1 MRRQTVFAASSA
13 TAGIILA
20 VVLVGMVNWLGY
32 RHYSRGDWTSSKLY
46 TLSEKSLNVLK
57 GLTKDVRVV
66 VLMTP
71 STPLFSETKELLDRY
86 EAASPKVKVEFIDPE
101 RDPLRT
107 KALAQEFG
115 VSTANTVVFS
125 SGGRKKYVTSDQLA
139 DYDYSGMQMGQAP
152 KLKGFKGEE
161 EFTSAILAVE
171 NPKVPKVYFT
181 TGHGE
186 HDPDAADPDGY
197 SQLKDAIKRDNF
209 DVEKT
214 TLLSGAVPADC
225 DLLVIAGPKAPF
237 TDPEKAA
244 LKTYLDKGGRA
255 LIMLDPVL
263 GDRAQSSGLDELLK
277 GYGVQVDNDLV
288 VDPSRQLPF
297 FSAAAVY
304 VNQFRSHPVVD
315 GMQGLAVLLPVARS
329 VTTVS
334 APGAT
339 STILLTTSDKGW
351 GQRNLAANA
360 SGQLEI
366 KKAPGDVPGPVS
378 LGVAAQ
384 SSKDKENGWRL
395 VVFGNSAFATNQY
408 LANAGNSNLALNAVN
423 WLANQVQALG
433 IAPRSPEQV
442 QLFLSESQMSRVLLI
457 SLIVMPGCAILL
469 GVAVWW
475 RRRR

>member
-1 MRRQTVFAASSA
+1 MRRRTVFAASS
-13 TAGIILA
+13 TAAIVLA
-20 VVLVGMVNWLGY
+20 VALVAMVNWLGY

-46 TLSEKSLNVLK
+46 TLSAKSLNILK
-57 GLTKDVRVV
+57 GLHADVRVV

-86 EAASPKVKVEFIDPE
+86 QAASPRIKVEYIDPE

-107 KALAQEFG
+107 KTLAQEFG
-115 VSTANTVVFS
+115 VSTANTVVFA

-161 EFTSAILAVE
+161 QFTAAILAVV
-171 NPKVPKVYFT
+171 NPKVPKVYFV

-186 HDPDAADPDGY
+186 RDPDAADGAGY
-197 SQLKDAIKRDNF
+197 SQLKDAIKRDNY

-214 TLLSGAVPADC
+214 TLLAGTVPADC

-244 LKTYLDKGGRA
+244 LKAYLDKGGRA
-255 LIMLDPVL
+255 LVMLDPVL
-263 GDRAQSSGLDELLK
+263 GDRAQSSGLEALLK
-277 GYGVQVDNDLV
+277 GYGVAVDNDLV
-288 VDPSRQLPF
+288 VDPSKQLPF
-297 FSAAAVY
+297 FSLAAVY
-304 VNQFRSHPVVD
+304 VDQFRSHPVVD
-315 GMQGLAVLLPVARS
+315 GMQGLAVLFPIARS
-329 VTTVS
+329 VTTVA
-334 APGAT
+334 APGA
-339 STILLTTSDKGW
+339 SSSILLTTSDKGW
-351 GQRNLAANA
+351 GQRDLKANA
-360 SGQLEI
+360 TGQLEI

-384 SSKDKENGWRL
+384 SEKDKENGWRL

-408 LANAGNSNLALNAVN
+408 LANAGNSNLVLNAVN
-423 WLANQVQALG
+423 WLANQEQALG

-442 QLFLSESQMSRVLLI
+442 QLFLSETQMSHVLLI
-457 SLIVMPGCAILL
+457 SLILLPACAIAL